1 MTPEMRSR
9 LLIVLLVVFALVG
22 LFVYQQMQYAMRRK
36 LRSEGGSGGGWRK
49 RISFDWKVYF
59 MFALTLLLAW
69 LFARGIPRPVGPQ
82 IEGVEPILED
92 KHAYLAALYIIVVG
106 FGWAIRQARK
116 EAVSRRMLINQQ
128 VNDLVH
134 SFRSVFRVR
143 PTVFSALEESN
154 RKIPPPVGSAVNH
167 AVTTFYV
174 TSLPRRALDELRARI
189 ENPYM
194 EQLIYILERG
204 EDAKHEDII
213 AALDGLMIRLR
224 RARDLR
230 DQSEV
235 NMTVISGQTRIIQM
249 IAVTCVAAVAALP
262 MFRGAY
268 ENTFGQFV
276 FMGIASVGVLTSW
289 YIDKK
294 STELKEKVL

>member
-1 MTPEMRSR
+1 MAPEMRSR
-9 LLIVLLVVFALVG
+9 LLIVLLVVFAVVG
-22 LFVYQQMQYAMRRK
+22 IFAYQQMQYAMRRK
-36 LRSEGGSGGGWRK
+36 LRGEGGTGGWRQ

-59 MFALTLLLAW
+59 MFALTVLLVW

-82 IEGVEPILED
+82 IEGVEPVMEN
-92 KHAYLAALYIIVVG
+92 KHAYIAALYIFIVG
-106 FGWAIRQARK
+106 FGWALRQAHK

-128 VNDLVH
+128 VSDLVH

-189 ENPYM
+189 DNPYM

-204 EDAKHEDII
+204 EDAKHEDIM

-235 NMTVISGQTRIIQM
+235 NMTVISGQTKIIQM
-249 IAVTCVAAVAALP
+249 IAVTCVAVVAALP

-268 ENTFGQFV
+268 ESTLGQFL
-276 FMGIASVGVLTSW
+276 FMGIASIGVLTSW